1 MRRVSDSDFG
11 VKIKKLPLE
20 IEQIV
25 KHGANYI
32 DAVLEICS
40 KYDLE
45 PESMKQLLPK
55 HIKEKIESDASELN
69 LLKYKINTLL

>member
-11 VKIKKLPLE
+11 VKIKKLPME
-20 IEQIV
+20 IEDIV
-25 KHGANYI
+25 KSGSNYI
-32 DAVLEICS
+32 DAVIEICH

-69 LLKYKINTLL
+69 LLKYKITTLL